1 MVIQIFGCSFRLQR
15 SYDTPIAVASGR
27 LGEQLPDKSSLW
39 MDMFSLD
46 SVILIVVTCNCLP
59 FSYSRSILP
68 LFTWTILIS
77 LHLTTQQTG

>member
-1 MVIQIFGCSFRLQR
+1 MVVVQIFGCSFRLQR

-59 FSYSRSILP
+59 WYKGRGVDGAPPP
-68 LFTWTILIS
+68 LSF
-77 LHLTTQQTG
+77 